1 MLKQRLKNETM
12 EQKVQIASIE
22 EDNKIIKEKYKSMFE
37 KFQQESRRKQ
47 LTIEELKNKVIFILV
62 SFFTF
67 D

>member
-1 MLKQRLKNETM
+1 M